1 MNANED
7 YYLQKGVNGVYTVM
21 TNRLLTVAET
31 QLFIRQAADV
41 WNDAERNAFIDFIAA
56 NPEEGDMI
64 PDTGGIRKIRWG
76 RQGSGKRGGVRVIYF
91 YHDPAMPLYL
101 LMVYAKARQGDL
113 SPDEKRRV
121 QSLVTALKQS
131 HGRR

>member
-1 MNANED
+1 MAD
-7 YYLQKGVNGVYTVM
+7 
-21 TNRLLTVAET
+21 RLLTVAET
-31 QLFIRQAADV
+31 KLFIRQASDV
-41 WNDAERNAFIDFIAA
+41 WSDAERNSFIDFIAA
-56 NPEEGDMI
+56 NPEEGDVI

-76 RQGSGKRGGVRVIYF
+76 RYGSGKRGGVRVVYF

-113 SPDEKRRV
+113 SPDEKRRA
-121 QSLVTALKQS
+121 QSLVTDLKQL